1 MRPTP
6 NLSLQTIG
14 VVLLVLALLALA
26 VFTLRAPLSLWI
38 AERGLSRIAANA
50 DPLASLADGLHVGL
64 CGAGSPFPDPARS
77 GPCTVVIAGRNM
89 FVVDTGGGS
98 AVQLARMQLNPGQLT
113 AVLLTHYHSDH
124 IGGLGDLLLQRWVS
138 ANASQPLPVYGPQ
151 GLQQVLD
158 GIEAA
163 YRLDAGYRTAHHG
176 ETVAPPAGF
185 GTAPRPFDIGADERR
200 VLIDS
205 PTLQVVAFRV
215 DHGPVSPAVGYR
227 IRYKDRTVVIS
238 GDTRRSSAVQ
248 REARG
253 VDLLVH
259 EALSPQLV
267 RMMEHSF
274 VRAQRPHMAQ
284 IMSDIRNYHASP
296 VEAAQTAAAA
306 GVGMLVFNHIVPP
319 LPVPGLETKFL
330 EGTAA
335 EFSGPMQVGRDGDWF
350 SLPAGS
356 RAIERGRRP

>member
-1 MRPTP
+1 M
-6 NLSLQTIG
+6 SLNWSASVRIAG
-14 VVLLVLALLALA
+14 AIVLAVAA
-26 VFTLRAPLSLWI
+26 VVIAVYLQRAAVAVWV
-38 AERGLSRIAANA
+38 AERALQGIAANS
-50 DPLASLADGLHVGL
+50 DPLSSLEDGLYVGL
-64 CGAGSPFPDPARS
+64 CGAGSPFPDPERS
-77 GPCTVVIAGRNM
+77 GPCTVVIAGRDM
-89 FVVDTGGGS
+89 FVVDAGGGS
-98 AVQLARMQLNPGQLT
+98 AAQLARMQLNPGQLR

-124 IGGLGDLLLQRWVS
+124 IGGLGDLLLQRWIG

-151 GLQQVLD
+151 GLQQVLA
-158 GIEAA
+158 GVEAA

-185 GTAPRPFDIGADERR
+185 GTELRPFDVSVEARR
-200 VLIDS
+200 VLLDS

-215 DHGPVSPAVGYR
+215 EHGPVSPAVGYR
-227 IRYKDRTVVIS
+227 FRYKDRTVVIS
-238 GDTRRSSAVQ
+238 GDTRRSAAVQ
-248 REARG
+248 REAQG

-274 VRAQRPHMAQ
+274 ARAERPRLAQ
-284 IMSDIRNYHASP
+284 IMADIRNYHASP

-330 EGTAA
+330 EGTTA